1 MTIVCIRPA
10 RDKHRCIFLAAG
22 YIGHPFKEIQPMS
35 KSTPLYN
42 AHIAAGA
49 RMVDFGGW
57 QMPINYGSQIEEH
70 HKVRQAAG
78 MFDVSHMT
86 VVDIHGAQARQFLSY
101 LLANDVA
108 KLQTPGKALYSCML
122 NEQGGILDDL
132 ITYYIDETFFR
143 MVVNAATHD
152 KDLAWILLQ
161 ARSFDVEVA
170 ERPELAM
177 IAVQGPLAREAVLGL
192 LPEDVAGK
200 AAELNPFNAGQ
211 FGDLF
216 IARTG
221 YTGEDG
227 FEISLPELPA
237 TALWDRLL
245 KAGVSPCGLGAR
257 DTLRLEAGM
266 NLYGQDMDES
276 VTPLESGLGWTLAL
290 KDERVFMG
298 KEALL
303 EQKKRGV
310 EKQLTGLILQDRGVL
325 RPGQRVITD
334 AGEGVT
340 TSGSFSPT
348 LGKAIAFARL
358 PKDAARSC
366 QVDIRGKLLECTIV
380 KPPFARNGTV
390 CEGMI

>member
-1 MTIVCIRPA
+1 MAGR
-10 RDKHRCIFLAAG
+10 HCIFLSGG
-22 YIGHPFKEIQPMS
+22 YIGHPLKEVRPMS
-35 KSTPLYN
+35 KRTPLYN

-57 QMPINYGSQIEEH
+57 EMPINYGSQIEEH

-86 VVDIHGAQARQFLSY
+86 VVDIHGAGARSFLSF

-122 NEQGGILDDL
+122 NEQGGVVDDL
-132 ITYYIDETFFR
+132 ITYYLEERFFR

-152 KDLAWILLQ
+152 KDLAWITSK
-161 ARSFDVEVA
+161 AGGFDVEVV

-177 IAVQGPLAREAVLGL
+177 IAVQGPEARAAVLGL
-192 LPEDVAGK
+192 LPEDEAK
-200 AAELNPFNAGQ
+200 AAAELKPFNAGQ

-227 FEISLPELPA
+227 FEISLPDLA
-237 TALWDRLL
+237 AAAFWDRLL
-245 KAGVSPCGLGAR
+245 KAGVAPCGLGAR

-276 VTPLESGLGWTLAL
+276 VTPLESGLSWTLGL
-290 KDERVFMG
+290 KDDREFIG
-298 KEALL
+298 KQALL
-303 EQKKRGV
+303 DQKARGV
-310 EKQLTGLILQDRGVL
+310 EMQLTGLILKDRGVL
-325 RPGQRVITD
+325 RPHQRVVTD

-348 LGKAIAFARL
+348 LQKAIAFARL
-358 PKDAARSC
+358 PVNAGQTC
-366 QVDIRGKLLECTIV
+366 QVDIRGKLLECAVV

>member
-1 MTIVCIRPA
+1 LLKR
-10 RDKHRCIFLAAG
+10 HCIFFTGG
-22 YIGHPFKEIQPMS
+22 YIGHPFKENQPMP
-35 KSTPLYN
+35 KRTPLYN
-42 AHIAAGA
+42 AHVAAGA

-57 QMPINYGSQIEEH
+57 EMPINYGSQIEEH

-86 VVDIHGAQARQFLSY
+86 VVDIRGARARPFLSY

-108 KLQTPGKALYSCML
+108 KLQTPGRALYSCML
-122 NEQGGILDDL
+122 NEKGGILDDL
-132 ITYYIDETFFR
+132 ITYYLAENFFR
-143 MVVNAATHD
+143 MVVNAATRD
-152 KDLAWILLQ
+152 KDLAWITSQ
-161 ARSFDVEVA
+161 AGAFDVEVR

-177 IAVQGPLAREAVLGL
+177 IAVQGPAARAAVLAL
-192 LPEDVAGK
+192 LPENDSSA
-200 AAELNPFNAGQ
+200 AAELKPFNAWQ

-227 FEISLPELPA
+227 FEISLPAEA
-237 TALWDRLL
+237 AIALWDKLL
-245 KAGVSPCGLGAR
+245 HEGVAPCGLGAR

-266 NLYGQDMDES
+266 NLYGQDMDET
-276 VTPLESGLGWTLAL
+276 VTPYESALGWTVVLQG
-290 KDERVFMG
+290 ERDFIG
-298 KEALL
+298 RAALL
-303 EQKKRGV
+303 EQKARGV
-310 EKQLTGLILQDRGVL
+310 EKQLTGLVLKDRGVL
-325 RPGQRVITD
+325 RPGQRIITD

-348 LGKAIAFARL
+348 LLKAIAFARL
-358 PKDAARSC
+358 PKTTAQSC
-366 QVDIRGKLLECTIV
+366 QVDIRGKLLDCAIV

>member
-1 MTIVCIRPA
+1 LIH
-10 RDKHRCIFLAAG
+10 RDRKKCKAHCIFLAGG
-22 YIGHPFKEIQPMS
+22 YIDHPFRENQPMP
-35 KSTPLYN
+35 KRTPLYN

-57 QMPINYGSQIEEH
+57 EMPINYGSQIEEH

-86 VVDIHGAQARQFLSY
+86 VVDINGAQARQFLSY

-108 KLQTPGKALYSCML
+108 KLQTRGRALYSCML
-122 NEQGGILDDL
+122 NENGGILDDL
-132 ITYYIDETFFR
+132 ITYFMDETFFR

-152 KDLAWILLQ
+152 KDLAWITLQ
-161 ARSFDVEVA
+161 AQAFDVDVT

-177 IAVQGPLAREAVLGL
+177 IAVQGPTARAAVLAL
-192 LPEDVAGK
+192 LPASDAAL
-200 AAELNPFNAGQ
+200 AAELKPFNAEQ
-211 FGDLF
+211 FGDMF

-227 FEISLPELPA
+227 FEISLPAESA
-237 TALWDRLL
+237 EALWDQLVN
-245 KAGVSPCGLGAR
+245 AGVAPCGLGAR

-276 VTPLESGLGWTLAL
+276 VSPLESALGWTVVLQ
-290 KDERVFMG
+290 DERVFLG
-298 KEALL
+298 KAALL
-303 EQKKRGV
+303 EQKANGV
-310 EKQLTGLILQDRGVL
+310 ESKLVGLVLKDRGVL
-325 RPGQRVITD
+325 RPGQRIITD

-340 TSGSFSPT
+340 TSGTFSPT
-348 LGKAIAFARL
+348 LQKAIAFARL
-358 PKDAARSC
+358 PKNASQSC
-366 QVDIRGKLLECTIV
+366 QVDIRGKLLDCAIV

-390 CEGMI
+390 CEGVI